1 MLAQEAYI
9 LFYAK
14 QGTPWFSSLMEE
26 PNPCLDPNILNTSPK
41 SVLDNVDSVCTIYPS
56 VASIDNCD
64 ANESRDKVEGVSSD
78 FSCGTRHQRVE
89 VSETRDAI
97 VGSSGPLLCRSKQD
111 ELGSNDSKDNT
122 PINNTSMLLEANN
135 PPDGTSYN
143 DEKMCTTSSL
153 GRSNSHKGIDE
164 NKDDGFHPLTPP
176 GSPSPDKVS
185 LESSGKQFHSSK
197 NYLYM
202 PVLLNCSLELI
213 Q

>member
-14 QGTPWFSSLMEE
+14 QGTPWFSSLMEA
-26 PNPCLDPNILNTSPK
+26 PYPCLDPNMLNTSPK

-78 FSCGTRHQRVE
+78 TRHQRVE
-89 VSETRDAI
+89 VNETSDAI

-111 ELGSNDSKDNT
+111 ELRSSDSKDNT

-143 DEKMCTTSSL
+143 DEKMCATSSL

-197 NYLYM
+197 TIYICLFYLI
-202 PVLLNCSLELI
+202 VL
-213 Q
+213 